1 MTSTS
6 IDACHFQIRRREK
19 KERRGDI
26 LEANCGG
33 FDLSL
38 EGVKIMGCKWD
49 LYEFRIGRMR
59 ATRRVQSWYAIVL
72 VESLPVGRS
81 WPNSYRVAELCR
93 GIDYAAYNIGFIRGP
108 SCSPDLFSLPID
120 PLRYVSLIFSFYRG
134 ILLISRQFPLLPKKR
149 FSPDGI

>member
-1 MTSTS
+1 M
-6 IDACHFQIRRREK
+6 
-19 KERRGDI
+19 
-26 LEANCGG
+26 EANCGG

-108 SCSPDLFSLPID
+108 SCSPDLFSLPATTD

-134 ILLISRQFPLLPKKR
+134 ILLISRQFPLLPETR
-149 FSPDGI
+149 FSIDGKSGGV